1 MDELT
6 RSSLDYLRGM
16 VFNRYGRKYQRQ
28 MFMEDHLWKTPE
40 DMLLEYP
47 ITLSTTFSSRTSL
60 RKVTYDYIIMDEVS
74 QMDIVTGTRAL
85 SVARNAVIVGD
96 QKQLPNVVSD
106 LIRQQTNAIFESYQ
120 VPSGYSFADNSFLKS
135 VSNVIENVPQT
146 LLREYY
152 RCHPKIIGFCNQKFY
167 RNELVVM
174 TVEHGETDTLSVY
187 RTVSGKHHHGH
198 VNQRQIDVTSQEVLP
213 AFSNVPDGEIG
224 IIAPYRD
231 QVGAMKKA
239 VDNADIEVDN
249 VHEFQGREK
258 DAIILTTMD
267 DQVTDFSDN
276 PYLLNVA
283 VSHAKKQLCLVIS
296 GAEQPDDSNIRDL
309 VAYIEYNN
317 FNVVD
322 SEIYSVFDLMY
333 QEYTRERIAYLQ
345 TYRKIAQYDSEDL
358 MCASIIDLLEDLLQL
373 ETKVIC
379 HQRLSLL
386 IRDFFRLTE
395 WECRYAV
402 TPGTN
407 VDFPLYNP
415 VSKTGIDIVSDL
427 IAAGKEQKR
436 NREFEHNKDELKQEI
451 RALFKGLNDGLNDN
465 EKFFS
470 DFAPDYGEFRDQIM
484 CDADE
489 ILAQEQLLKKFKAW
503 AKKVSET
510 DFNFC

>member
-1 MDELT
+1 M
-6 RSSLDYLRGM
+6 
-16 VFNRYGRKYQRQ
+16 
-28 MFMEDHLWKTPE
+28 
-40 DMLLEYP
+40 
-47 ITLSTTFSSRTSL
+47 
-60 RKVTYDYIIMDEVS
+60 
-74 QMDIVTGTRAL
+74 
-85 SVARNAVIVGD
+85 
-96 QKQLPNVVSD
+96 
-106 LIRQQTNAIFESYQ
+106 
-120 VPSGYSFADNSFLKS
+120 
-135 VSNVIENVPQT
+135 
-146 LLREYY
+146 
-152 RCHPKIIGFCNQKFY
+152 
-167 RNELVVM
+167 
-174 TVEHGETDTLSVY
+174 
-187 RTVSGKHHHGH
+187 
-198 VNQRQIDVTSQEVLP
+198 NQRQIDVTSQEVLP

-239 VDNADIEVDN
+239 VDNADIEVDT

-283 VSHAKKQLCLVIS
+283 VSHAKKPLCLVIS
-296 GAEQPDDSNIRDL
+296 GVEQPDGSNIRDL

-345 TYRKIAQYDSEDL
+345 TYRKIAQYDSENL

-395 WECRYAV
+395 WERRYAV
-402 TPGTN
+402 NPGTN

-415 VSKTGIDIVSDL
+415 VSKMPVLAIEVDGFHI
-427 IAAGKEQKR
+427 
-436 NREFEHNKDELKQEI
+436 NKDGTRQ
-451 RALFKGLNDGLNDN
+451 A
-465 EKFFS
+465 
-470 DFAPDYGEFRDQIM
+470 
-484 CDADE
+484 
-489 ILAQEQLLKKFKAW
+489 
-503 AKKVSET
+503 
-510 DFNFC
+510 